1 MQQWV
6 DLLLRIQWNSRS
18 CLRLFHSTALEN
30 SHITTMYPCDY
41 IAGWS
46 DRIVT
51 LGVLNMAENAVI
63 QIACVS
69 HWISYDWGSNRENT
83 MSIVDYQDLT
93 INRNYVGSSSSSSS
107 VSNSSY
113 HGGNATHLQNQNQY
127 QNKIDVRSLACNEW
141 LEVCIFLRFR
151 LLSSSWLSSSFLLS
165 VSRFSLFIVMSYLF
179 LFTVVSRINSL
190 QSNTTS
196 WSRLH

>member
-18 CLRLFHSTALEN
+18 CLRLFHCTALEN
-30 SHITTMYPCDY
+30 SHIMTMYPCDY

-51 LGVLNMAENAVI
+51 LGVLNMAVRVVF

-83 MSIVDYQDLT
+83 MSIVNYQDLPT
-93 INRNYVGSSSSSSS
+93 NRNYVGNSSSSSSSSSS

-141 LEVCIFLRFR
+141 LEACLFLR
-151 LLSSSWLSSSFLLS
+151 LLLLPSS
-165 VSRFSLFIVMSYLF
+165 
-179 LFTVVSRINSL
+179 
-190 QSNTTS
+190 
-196 WSRLH
+196 